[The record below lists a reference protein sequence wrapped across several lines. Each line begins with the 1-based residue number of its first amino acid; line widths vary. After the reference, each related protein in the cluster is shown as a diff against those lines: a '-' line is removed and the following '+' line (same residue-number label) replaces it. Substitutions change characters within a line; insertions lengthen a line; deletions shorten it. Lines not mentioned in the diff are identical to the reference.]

1 MRHPAPLA
9 APLVVVLTLLAA
21 AAPSSAQDPMNARAL
36 FTAGVE
42 ALQADEP
49 ERARAHF
56 EESLRLHA
64 HPATA
69 FNLAVALHELGRLRD
84 AEQYLGALRA
94 GRYGELDDEAS
105 TAARALLTEVRSGLA
120 TLDVQVR
127 GVVDEARVEVD
138 GEERG
143 RVTADGAPLLIETD
157 PGEHELRA
165 VSEAGSSPPRTVRV
179 EPGGGASVVLEI
191 EAIPLPEAAPGLPLA
206 EPEPDAAP
214 GDDTVLHVILAVV
227 IGALVVGGAVTA
239 GVLLSQGA
247 APIEDDVFG
256 VTVTL
261 GGP

>member
-94 GRYGELDDEAS
+94 GRYGELDEEAS

-127 GVVDEARVEVD
+127 GVVDEAQVD

-191 EAIPLPEAAPGLPLA
+191 EAIPLPEAAPELPLA
-206 EPEPDAAP
+206 EPETDAAP

>member
-69 FNLAVALHELGRLRD
+69 FNLAVALHELGRLRE

-94 GRYGELDDEAS
+94 GRYGELDEEAS

-127 GVVDEARVEVD
+127 GVVDEA
-138 GEERG
+138 RG

-191 EAIPLPEAAPGLPLA
+191 EAIPLPEAAPELPLA